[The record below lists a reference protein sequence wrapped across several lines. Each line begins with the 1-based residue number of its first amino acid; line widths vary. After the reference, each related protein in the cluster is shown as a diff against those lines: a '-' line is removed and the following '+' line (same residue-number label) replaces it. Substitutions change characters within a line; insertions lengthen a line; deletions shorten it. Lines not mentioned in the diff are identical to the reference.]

1 MEQNTNQDRLKIV
14 SPTVRAIDLEIPA
27 EEVKKEY
34 EKVLKKYLARVKL
47 PGFRQGHAPREMV
60 EKMFQGEIRE
70 DILDHLIPENLR
82 QELEALNVYP
92 VSVPRVKAIDFDLEK
107 GVKYQV
113 EFEVWPEIN
122 LPDDYLGEKIKLEEI
137 KIEDSEIETILKNL
151 QENAAEYLPVTDR
164 GVGQGD
170 YVVVEIQGR
179 DLAEKKFLPV
189 EKIVVLAG
197 HPENEPQL
205 NAALAGMKPGEEKTF
220 TVSYPEDYKQK
231 RFAGRQIE
239 YRVKV
244 LEIKEKK
251 LPELND
257 EFAKTVE
264 EVDSLEVLKERIRQD
279 LIKHREAEKRSQI
292 IDEFLSRLAEKIN
305 LSIPESM
312 VKEEAE
318 AIITRQ
324 FREEELKK
332 IPQEAWP
339 QIAAEARAQAEKNLK
354 HHLLMREI
362 ARKEGLAVSEAE
374 LDEEIKKIAEERNI
388 PLDKLKEALAR
399 EERLEDWRLNLLLRK
414 TVDFLEDKIIIK

>member
-1 MEQNTNQDRLKIV
+1 M
-14 SPTVRAIDLEIPA
+14 DLEISA

-34 EKVLKKYLARVKL
+34 EKVLKKYIARVKL

-70 DILDHLIPENLR
+70 DILDTLIPENLR
-82 QELEALNVYP
+82 QELETLNVYP
-92 VSVPRVKAIDFDLEK
+92 VSVPRVKSIDFDLEK

-113 EFEVWPEIN
+113 EFEVWPEFN
-122 LPDDYLGEKIKLEEI
+122 LPNDYLGEKIKLEEI
-137 KIEDSEIETILKNL
+137 KIEESEIETILKNI
-151 QENAAEYLPVTDR
+151 QENAAEYLPVNDR
-164 GVGQGD
+164 GVVDGD
-170 YVVVEIQGR
+170 YVVIEIQGK

-197 HPENEPQL
+197 HAENEPQL
-205 NAALAGMKPGEEKTF
+205 NASLTGMKPGEEKTF

-231 RFAGRQIE
+231 RFAGRQLE

-257 EFAKTVE
+257 EFAKTVD
-264 EVDSLEVLKERIRQD
+264 EVDSLEALKERIRQD

-305 LSIPESM
+305 LTIPESM

-318 AIITRQ
+318 AIIARQ

-332 IPQEAWP
+332 IPREVWP
-339 QIAAEARAQAEKNLK
+339 QVAAQARSQAEKNLK

-362 ARKEGLAVSEAE
+362 ARKEGLAVSDAE
-374 LDEEIKKIAEERNI
+374 LDEEIKKIAEERNV
-388 PLDKLKEALAR
+388 PVDKLKEALVR

-414 TVDFLEDKIIIK
+414 TIDFLEDKIIIK

>member
-1 MEQNTNQDRLKIV
+1 MEQNTNQDRLKIL
-14 SPTVRAIDLEIPA
+14 SPTLRTMDLEISA

-34 EKVLKKYLARVKL
+34 EKVLKKYIARVKL

-70 DILDHLIPENLR
+70 DILDTLIPENLR
-82 QELEALNVYP
+82 QELETLNVYP
-92 VSVPRVKAIDFDLEK
+92 VSVPRVKSIDFDLEK

-113 EFEVWPEIN
+113 EFEVWPEFN
-122 LPDDYLGEKIKLEEI
+122 LPNDYLGEKIKLEEI
-137 KIEDSEIETILKNL
+137 KIEESEIETILKNI
-151 QENAAEYLPVTDR
+151 QENAAEYLPVNDR
-164 GVGQGD
+164 GVVDGD
-170 YVVVEIQGR
+170 YVVIEIQGK

-197 HPENEPQL
+197 HAENEPQL
-205 NAALAGMKPGEEKTF
+205 NASLTGMKPGEEKTF

-231 RFAGRQIE
+231 RFAGRQLE

-257 EFAKTVE
+257 EFAKTVD
-264 EVDSLEVLKERIRQD
+264 EVDSLEALKEKIRQD

-305 LSIPESM
+305 LTIPESM

-318 AIITRQ
+318 AIIARQ

-332 IPQEAWP
+332 IPREVWP
-339 QIAAEARAQAEKNLK
+339 QVAAQARSQAEKNLK

-362 ARKEGLAVSEAE
+362 ARKEGLAVSDAE
-374 LDEEIKKIAEERNI
+374 LDEEIKKIAEERNV
-388 PLDKLKEALAR
+388 PVDKLKEALVR

-414 TVDFLEDKIIIK
+414 TIDFLEDKIIIK